1 MNKQQI
7 QYIKENNLFGLN
19 DVITNE
25 EDWDDLE
32 LIQSEIITNLLNT
45 IQYYWIDK
53 NDYSKNKIL
62 VDYIQENK
70 ADIVLSNINN
80 LEKYNVDNYTDSIML
95 LAKDILED
103 KIIM

>member
-25 EDWDDLE
+25 EDWDDLK

-45 IQYYWIDK
+45 VQYYWIDK
-53 NDYSKNKIL
+53 NDYSKNRVL
-62 VDYIQENK
+62 VDYILENN
-70 ADIVLSNINN
+70 ASEVLASIDN
-80 LEKYNVDNYTDSIML
+80 LEKYNVDNYVDSMML
-95 LAKDILED
+95 LAKDVYDEIAY
-103 KIIM
+103 

>member
-45 IQYYWIDK
+45 VQYYWIDK
-53 NDYSKNKIL
+53 NDYSKNRVL
-62 VDYIQENK
+62 VDYILENNTSE
-70 ADIVLSNINN
+70 VLASIDN
-80 LEKYNVDNYTDSIML
+80 LEKYNVDNYVDSMML
-95 LAKDILED
+95 LAKDVYDEIAY
-103 KIIM
+103 

>member
-25 EDWDDLE
+25 EYWDDLE
-32 LIQSEIITNLLNT
+32 LVRSEIVTNLLNI

-53 NDYSKNKIL
+53 DDYSKNREL
-62 VDYIQENK
+62 LDYIQENNASK
-70 ADIVLSNINN
+70 ILANIGN
-80 LEKYNVDNYTDSIML
+80 LEKYNVDNYVDSMML
-95 LAKDILED
+95 LAKDIYDEI
-103 KIIM
+103 KY

>member
-45 IQYYWIDK
+45 VQYYWVDK
-53 NDYSKNKIL
+53 NDYSKNRVL
-62 VDYIQENK
+62 VDYILENNTSE
-70 ADIVLSNINN
+70 VLASIDN
-80 LEKYNVDNYTDSIML
+80 LEKYNVDNYVDSMML
-95 LAKDILED
+95 LAKDVYD
-103 KIIM
+103 KITY

>member
-53 NDYSKNKIL
+53 NDYSKNRIL

>member
-25 EDWDDLE
+25 EDWDDLK

-45 IQYYWIDK
+45 VQYYWIDK
-53 NDYSKNKIL
+53 NDYSKNRVL
-62 VDYIQENK
+62 VDYILENN
-70 ADIVLSNINN
+70 ASEVLASIDN
-80 LEKYNVDNYTDSIML
+80 LEKYNVDKYVDSMML
-95 LAKDILED
+95 LAKDVYDEIAY
-103 KIIM
+103 

>member
-19 DVITNE
+19 DIITNE

-32 LIQSEIITNLLNT
+32 LVRSEIVTNLLNT

-53 NDYSKNKIL
+53 DDYSKNRAL
-62 VDYIQENK
+62 LDYIQENE
-70 ADIVLSNINN
+70 ADVVLSNTNN
-80 LEKYNVDNYTDSIML
+80 LEKYNVDNYTDSMML
-95 LAKDILED
+95 LAKDILEN